1 MNPSK
6 YKSISMHKHTWEIA
20 TELADKIIPYGKV
33 SRSEVVRIAINRLN
47 HQVFKGEVSTETL
60 KPITEE
66 KHASNN

>member
-1 MNPSK
+1 
-6 YKSISMHKHTWEIA
+6 MHKHTWEIA

-60 KPITEE
+60 KQTNKE
-66 KHASNN
+66 KHAS